1 MRPGAMKSLKLQPA
15 RLRLAGQSARCKDH
29 PNQEPAAQALVCSL
43 TTLDRG
49 SILMTHYTG
58 SNSNCASSSGVQQNA
73 SRPQSYQLDQ
83 PDRSQT
89 PRPSDYAQP
98 YTRAPPSVTESAP
111 APTQPIA
118 PQLPT
123 PPYRPVSPSGDAV
136 SNENGGLR
144 RAGSLFRTASVL
156 RHDHGEQLPAFT
168 DVALPEEMVPQ
179 DLHQQHTGPSSPPA
193 PRSPPPPH
201 TFTAPLGP
209 PSPLHNVRAQV
220 GSTSP
225 PLIIP
230 QSPPP
235 PHTFPTP
242 SSPPS
247 SRHSI
252 RPPPPPPLVSSPLSL
267 SPAATAPSSPIHSD
281 PPPAFIPSN
290 RHFPTPEKSIPY
302 VPPQPGNPR
311 VMSNPMSIYNSANRT
326 YTRPTMKFDLD
337 TAYGRNNTSPGP
349 PPEGASL
356 YR

>member
-1 MRPGAMKSLKLQPA
+1 
-15 RLRLAGQSARCKDH
+15 
-29 PNQEPAAQALVCSL
+29 
-43 TTLDRG
+43 
-49 SILMTHYTG
+49 MTHYTG

-73 SRPQSYQLDQ
+73 SQPQSYKLDKLDQ
-83 PDRSQT
+83 LDRSQT

-98 YTRAPPSVTESAP
+98 YSRAPPSVAESGP
-111 APTQPIA
+111 ASTPPIA

-136 SNENGGLR
+136 SNEGGGLQR
-144 RAGSLFRTASVL
+144 TRSLFRTPTVSQ
-156 RHDHGEQLPAFT
+156 HDHGEQLPAFT

-179 DLHQQHTGPSSPPA
+179 DMHRQTGPSSPPA

-201 TFTAPLGP
+201 TFSAPSGP
-209 PSPLHNVRAQV
+209 PAPLHNIRAQV

-242 SSPPS
+242 SSPS
-247 SRHSI
+247 SLHNI
-252 RPPPPPPLVSSPLSL
+252 QPPPLPPLVSSPLSL
-267 SPAATAPSSPIHSD
+267 SPAATAPASPIYSD

-290 RHFPTPEKSIPY
+290 SHFPTPEKPIPY
-302 VPPQPGNPR
+302 VPPQLGNSR
-311 VMSNPMSIYNSANRT
+311 VMSNPVSIYNSANRT
-326 YTRPTMKFDLD
+326 HTRPAMKFDLE
-337 TAYGRNNTSPGP
+337 TAYGRNTSPGP
-349 PPEGASL
+349 PPPEGASF